1 MACARLVG
9 KDHFRHDES
18 VDYNQK
24 KMLKE
29 LCYIMTTH
37 EGERERGE
45 VINWTDQHEI
55 EGVREQKQ
63 INAVFLSSIAK
74 T

>member
-1 MACARLVG
+1 MRKTFLSFLVNFFMACARLVG

-37 EGERERGE
+37 EREREER
-45 VINWTDQHEI
+45 
-55 EGVREQKQ
+55 
-63 INAVFLSSIAK
+63 
-74 T
+74 